1 MKTQSSFSV
10 EFNYTLSEN
19 VILRL
24 TAHVQLHHS
33 IPHYR
38 ISDFH
43 FKSYPSGHPLLPD
56 IDIVAIKKKDG
67 ISWVHS
73 DSLKETLLS
82 VAVGKAIE
90 ERNGIDIEYAKEG
103 DE

>member
-1 MKTQSSFSV
+1 
-10 EFNYTLSEN
+10 
-19 VILRL
+19 
-24 TAHVQLHHS
+24 
-33 IPHYR
+33 
-38 ISDFH
+38 
-43 FKSYPSGHPLLPD
+43 
-56 IDIVAIKKKDG
+56 
-67 ISWVHS
+67 VHS

>member
-1 MKTQSSFSV
+1 MKAQSSFSV
-10 EFNYTLSEN
+10 EFDYTLSEN

-24 TAHVQLHHS
+24 TATAQLHHS
-33 IPHYR
+33 IPHYH

-56 IDIVAIKKKDG
+56 IDIMAIKKKDG

-73 DSLKETLLS
+73 DSVKETLLS

-90 ERNGIDIEYAKEG
+90 ERNDIDIEYAKED